1 MMEVLEKYD
10 EAVFYSLNKERF
22 QDFLALREE
31 FEANN
36 FSRLQ
41 PLISA
46 LLTEIEN
53 INQNSTAKKE
63 FYDYYSQ
70 FSSIKYLKK
79 SQNPKLKLRKNYL
92 HILERQLSTN
102 QPVKYQ
108 DFLDFYL
115 HWHCSDF
122 FSEHWFLLNNKYIYF
137 SKDFIDILT
146 ASLPYMHQV
155 LIDLE
160 LPSVF
165 LPLDKA
171 MYGNDNND
179 NLDSGDFHQIP
190 LEKAAEMLEQY
201 PGIQFPEYLKMQQE
215 VFQKI
220 LNLAASDKS
229 YLLIKF
235 IDLD

>member
-1 MMEVLEKYD
+1 MEMLEKYD
-10 EAVFYSLNKERF
+10 EAVFYSLNKQKFE
-22 QDFLALREE
+22 DFLSLREE
-31 FEANN
+31 FRANN
-36 FSRLQ
+36 FSRLR

-46 LLTEIEN
+46 LLAEIDN
-53 INQNSTAKKE
+53 INQNSPAKKE

-70 FSSIKYLKK
+70 FSSPKNLKK

-92 HILERQLSTN
+92 HILERQLDTG

-122 FSEHWFLLNNKYIYF
+122 FSDHWFLLSNKYIYF
-137 SKDFIDILT
+137 SKDFVNILT

-165 LPLDKA
+165 LPLDRV
-171 MYGNDNND
+171 MYGGEEW
-179 NLDSGDFHQIP
+179 DSSDFHQIP
-190 LEKAAEMLEQY
+190 SEKAAEMLQEY
-201 PGIQFPEYLKMQQE
+201 PKIEFPEHLQMQKE
-215 VFQKI
+215 VFHKI
-220 LNLAASDKS
+220 LTFAASDKS